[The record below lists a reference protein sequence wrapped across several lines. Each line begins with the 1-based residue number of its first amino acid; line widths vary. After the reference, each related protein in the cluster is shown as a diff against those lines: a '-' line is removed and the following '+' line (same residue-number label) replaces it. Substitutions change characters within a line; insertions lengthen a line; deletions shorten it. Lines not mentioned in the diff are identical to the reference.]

1 MERKIPFIDW
11 FAEVES
17 LLDTINKCNFDV
29 LDYAEDYLFHNLTIS
44 IPKPNVYKFKKA
56 ASAERFNPPPVVPSL
71 SSTQIQPGVTTLPAV
86 YTVSSYTGSGTLSS
100 STLTSFHVVITCTR
114 DRIVKLQV
122 VENWHHNLSN
132 SEKVI
137 HSIVFHDEDLLVN
150 GKWFKIDS
158 PEAFTHDLVEDD
170 ISVLALI
177 DLFENFRKTA

>member
-17 LLDTINKCNFDV
+17 LMETIKKCNFDV

-44 IPKPNVYKFKKA
+44 KPQSNVYKFKKA
-56 ASAERFNPPPVVPSL
+56 ADAERFNTQTPVQPAQSV
-71 SSTQIQPGVTTLPAV
+71 QPGVTTLPAV
-86 YTVSSYTGSGTLSS
+86 YTVTSYTGTLSKPA
-100 STLTSFHVVITCTR
+100 LISFHVVITCTR

-122 VENWHHNLSN
+122 VENWYHNLSH

-158 PEAFTHDLVEDD
+158 PEAFTHDLVEED
-170 ISVLALI
+170 ISVLSLI
-177 DLFENFRKTA
+177 DLFENFRKNA